1 MSPNKF
7 IFEISLSV
15 LNHLGRNLYRN
26 FVTVLGEAISNSWD
40 ADAKNVYIYIDR
52 EKENFFIKDDGIGMT
67 DDDFQQKFLR
77 IGYSKRKR
85 GENQE
90 EEKSSPDGR
99 PYIGRK
105 GIGKLAL
112 LSCADRVSVA
122 SKTKHM
128 KKHVGGSIDNSAL
141 DLAIKDDLEP
151 SEYPLEGLE
160 PDTFAEYTES
170 HEQGTIIR
178 FENIRGGIRN
188 RVDYLKRIIAL
199 YFRFSLH
206 DDSFNIFIN
215 DEKITLDH
223 LGALAE
229 KTSFAWKI
237 NEYEDPYVDQKLTEL
252 KESVRK
258 ISMDEPVNGFI
269 ASVEKPSDL
278 KIRGVNERA
287 GGVDERAGVDLFVNG
302 RLRERNIL
310 RHIPTSR
317 YVENYLY
324 GQIHFDG
331 LDDREDRF
339 TSSRE
344 GIVADD
350 PKYQKFLQKFRT
362 KILRII
368 ADWDKL
374 RVEWGQDGDPDNEKD
389 LTKEKR
395 KSLEL
400 LNLVSKQY
408 KVPKQSENKKEVE
421 SWRKELAGNTA
432 NLQSYAN
439 CFISE
444 NLLRKYIKKK
454 GFSLSESARDE
465 AEKLKNNE
473 QNKKQKEKIHID
485 IRETDDDLNY
495 LNMLWLAKEATKRE
509 KHFSF
514 EKDEKQYTL
523 IRNAV
528 AHTAPLTEEAKL
540 KLAAVSDNIKSGII
554 KLLS

>member
-1 MSPNKF
+1 MSPDRSF
-7 IFEISLSV
+7 TFEISLSV

-40 ADAKNVYIYIDR
+40 ADAENVWIYIDR

-67 DDDFQQKFLR
+67 ADDFQTKFLR
-77 IGYSKRKR
+77 IGYSKRR
-85 GENQE
+85 TAENE
-90 EEKSSPDGR
+90 EEKKFSPNGR

-122 SKTKHM
+122 SKTQGGDYE
-128 KKHVGGSIDNSAL
+128 GGSIDNSAL
-141 DLAIKDDLEP
+141 DRAITNDLEP
-151 SEYPLEGLE
+151 SKYPLEKLNLE
-160 PDTFAEYTES
+160 MFTEHRKN
-170 HEQGTIIR
+170 HERGTIIR

-188 RVDYLKRIIAL
+188 RVDYLRKIIAL

-215 DEKITLDH
+215 CEKITLDH
-223 LGALAE
+223 LGTLAE
-229 KTSFAWKI
+229 KTDFAWKI
-237 NEYEDPYVDQKLTEL
+237 NEYEDPYVDQNLTEL
-252 KESVRK
+252 KEPVK
-258 ISMDEPVNGFI
+258 EILMDEAVEGFI

-278 KIRGVNERA
+278 KIRGVNERE

-324 GQIHFDG
+324 GQIHFDE
-331 LDDREDRF
+331 LDDEEDRF

-350 PKYQKFLQKFRT
+350 PKYQEFLKNFRT
-362 KILRII
+362 KIFGII
-368 ADWDKL
+368 TDWDKL
-374 RVEWGQDGDPDNEKD
+374 RVKHDQDGDPENEEN

-400 LNLVSKQY
+400 LNLVGKQY
-408 KVPKQSENKKEVE
+408 KLPRDSKNKKEVAG
-421 SWRKELAGNTA
+421 WMKELISDLAF
-432 NLQSYAN
+432 NLPSYAK

-444 NLLRKYIKKK
+444 NLLRKYMR
-454 GFSLSESARDE
+454 F
-465 AEKLKNNE
+465 
-473 QNKKQKEKIHID
+473 Q
-485 IRETDDDLNY
+485 
-495 LNMLWLAKEATKRE
+495 
-509 KHFSF
+509 
-514 EKDEKQYTL
+514 
-523 IRNAV
+523 V
-528 AHTAPLTEEAKL
+528 
-540 KLAAVSDNIKSGII
+540 
-554 KLLS
+554 